1 MASVLEDVSMS
12 DEMDFE
18 DDVEAGLEVDELDP
32 SDDEQQPAATVPP
45 KGKSRKASTSKPGV
59 RVPGHTLLPAA
70 RVESMLQSSGT
81 CLNTFIQATEIEHHA
96 GITNSALGMSKEGQF
111 MLSIATVCPLAS
123 RYTSDTV
130 LTMSIGRIHKA
141 IGQARARK
149 GETRK
154 VEHGPLRGCW

>member
-1 MASVLEDVSMS
+1 MS

-32 SDDEQQPAATVPP
+32 SDDEQQPATTVPP

-70 RVESMLQSSGT
+70 RVESMLQSNGT
-81 CLNTFIQATEIEHHA
+81 CLGTTREATEIEHCV

-111 MLSIATVCPLAS
+111 MLSIATVCFPVTC
-123 RYTSDTV
+123 YTSDTI
-130 LTMSIGRIHKA
+130 LTIFPGRIHKA
-141 IGQARARK
+141 IGQTRA
-149 GETRK
+149 
-154 VEHGPLRGCW
+154 